1 MVPAVQK
8 GNQQLERSIY
18 ETEKGAD
25 PCTEKIFKEQRA
37 GTGGMVHCQGYSG
50 TDGDCKQEG
59 TGALPDAED
68 GRGRCKTQNAYPE
81 KGTGVKKKFLLGF
94 LAAGMLTVN
103 FFLPASAMEED
114 EVRMLAEQI
123 GGEYGI
129 CPELL
134 QAVAWQESR
143 YQETAQAAGCTGLMQ
158 ISERWHQDRMEK
170 LGVADLYDPAG
181 NMKVAA
187 DYLSELAEKY
197 EDIGMVLM
205 IYNGDSRAEDYQKT
219 GTGLSDYAD
228 AVLEMSQQL
237 EREHG
242 K

>member
-1 MVPAVQK
+1 
-8 GNQQLERSIY
+8 
-18 ETEKGAD
+18 
-25 PCTEKIFKEQRA
+25 
-37 GTGGMVHCQGYSG
+37 MVHCQGYSR

-59 TGALPDAED
+59 AVTLPDAEG
-68 GRGRCKTQNAYPE
+68 GRGRCKTQNAHPE
-81 KGTGVKKKFLLGF
+81 EGAEVKRKFFLSL
-94 LAAGMLTVN
+94 LAAGIMAALSC
-103 FFLPASAMEED
+103 LPVSAMEE
-114 EVRMLAEQI
+114 EAVRELAEQI

-143 YQETAQAAGCTGLMQ
+143 YQESVQAEGCTGLMQ

-170 LGVADLYDPAG
+170 LGVTDLYDPAG

-187 DYLSELAEKY
+187 DYLAELVEKY

-205 IYNGDSRAEDYQKT
+205 VYNGDSQAQDYQES
-219 GTGLSDYAD
+219 GAGLSDYAA
-228 AVLEMSQQL
+228 AVLQMSEQL